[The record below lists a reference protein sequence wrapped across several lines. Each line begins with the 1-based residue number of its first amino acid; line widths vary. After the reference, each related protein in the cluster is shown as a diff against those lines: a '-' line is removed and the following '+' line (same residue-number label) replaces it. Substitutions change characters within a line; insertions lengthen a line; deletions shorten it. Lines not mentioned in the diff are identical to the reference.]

1 MLIDLNTLHDFDL
14 QLTWTV
20 AGQARPKVYRTIET
34 GMTGYLG
41 LAAAIIHQA
50 VLDASTGELDAVDW
64 LKGEECAF
72 YCEALG
78 FDHNVIKAWVS
89 ERWEGCGWYMRPGR
103 GAVFFSSS
111 FGPSI
116 SPGVYTSGLVFN
128 RVSMPALMDQPTN

>member
-14 QLTWTV
+14 QLTWTIASKV
-20 AGQARPKVYRTIET
+20 RPKVYRTIET

-78 FDHNVIKAWVS
+78 FNHNVIRAWTN
-89 ERWEGCGWYMRPGR
+89 ERWEGCNWYMRPGR
-103 GAVFFSSS
+103 GSVFFSSN
-111 FGPSI
+111 FEPSKARAFI
-116 SPGVYTSGLVFN
+116 YGGLV
-128 RVSMPALMDQPTN
+128 

>member
-14 QLTWTV
+14 QLTWTIASKV
-20 AGQARPKVYRTIET
+20 RPKVYRTIET

-78 FDHNVIKAWVS
+78 FNHRVISEWVNQ
-89 ERWEGCGWYMRPGR
+89 RWEGCFWYLRPGR

-111 FGPSI
+111 F
-116 SPGVYTSGLVFN
+116 
-128 RVSMPALMDQPTN
+128 